1 MNVARLTLAAA
12 LCLPLATAAPAGAW
26 STGSPEPLKTL
37 SGGSTG
43 LMAPY
48 GMKVDAEDRMVVVNY
63 AANSI
68 TVYAAGWE
76 SGDTAPVKTLSGSAT
91 GLSSPHSV
99 AFDAAGRMYVA
110 NSGANSITVYAA
122 GWASGNTA
130 PVKTLSG
137 DATGVRF
144 PLGVALDAAGRMYVA
159 NNAGR
164 SVTVYAADWA
174 GGNTAPERTIAGATT
189 GLTAGAPK
197 DIAIDAAGLVYVG
210 GGSGGLRVFAA
221 GAGGDVAP
229 IKAITTSAADGVTLD
244 ASGRVYTTDYDNP
257 SVAIRVYAAD
267 WTSGATPIKTLGSG
281 ASGGLGSDHRAGKV
295 AFDSAGV
302 MYVPSPRYGSD
313 SSLAKVFAY
322 ASSYQTVTVGDLPD
336 VALTAG
342 TVEVSATASGG
353 GAVTVASLTPDV
365 CTVAGTTITLVI
377 AGTCTVRA
385 TQAGSADWNPTT
397 ADRSFTVTAPAAAE
411 TPTAPRTPATGATP
425 GAIRPTVAVERTRVR
440 SGRRVG
446 VTLRVANTGGA
457 ALAAV
462 RACLRVPDRLEI
474 VGRDD
479 RTACFALG
487 DIAAGASASRRVE
500 LRAANDR
507 RATARVT
514 LTARATGVAAVRERS
529 ARLTLLPQRTR

>member
-1 MNVARLTLAAA
+1 MHVARLTLAAA

-26 STGSPEPLKTL
+26 STGSPEPLKIL
-37 SGGSTG
+37 SGDSTG

-48 GMKVDAEDRMVVVNY
+48 GMEVDAEDRMVVVNY

-76 SGDTAPVKTLSGSAT
+76 SGDTAPVKTLSGGAT

-137 DATGVRF
+137 GATGVNF

-189 GLTAGAPK
+189 GLNAGAPK

-244 ASGRVYTTDYDNP
+244 ASGRVYTTDYDDS

-281 ASGGLGSDHRAGKV
+281 ASGLGNNHRAGTV

-302 MYVPSPRYGSD
+302 MYVPSPRYGGAQRE
-313 SSLAKVFAY
+313 AKVFAY